1 MFTQKRKYSLFCF
14 VYSDILRD
22 IYSDIFFIRSSEKDK
37 FKTNLS
43 GFVCVFNMSVFAKT
57 VNTV

>member
-43 GFVCVFNMSVFAKT
+43 GFV
-57 VNTV
+57 